1 MKRTARSLLPLRLL
15 GKVALALS
23 FASTV
28 PLTITQAKDAE
39 VIVYGGTP
47 AGVMAAVAAARQG
60 HTVALIDL
68 NNHIGGMISGGLVN
82 TDIGDRKTVGGLAK
96 EFLER
101 AVQYYAHK
109 YGKDSPQLAAC
120 KNWRKFEP
128 HVAELVFDQMISEQP
143 RITVW
148 KRHRYHSVMVESG
161 RITALVVDDL
171 AGGSTRTFTGDVFI
185 DASYE
190 GDLMAGARVPYRV
203 GREAREEYDEPL
215 AGISVGP
222 DKGKADKGVMAYNYR
237 VSITGRTENRVLFP
251 KPANYDPEPWRQKY
265 GPRIA
270 SGKIKTFGNLFISKP
285 GANEKHDAN
294 WCDLAGGSAGYPDG
308 DWDTRAQI
316 EARHRDYF
324 LSLLYFLQNDPDLPE
339 AFHASAQQWGLPKD
353 EFTDNG
359 HFPFQLYVREA
370 RRMVGSYTLRES
382 DLTKDRSKLDGVCA
396 GSYGVDCH
404 VVQILTLNGKEVAD
418 RTPHI
423 LVKPYDIPYGCL
435 TPREPG
441 NLLVPVCCSATH
453 VAYCSLRMEPTY
465 MMLGHAAGDAAHLAI
480 AGQTAVQKVDVKA
493 LRELLRKEGAVLDAA
508 QPDSAAPAPPAAEDP
523 LSSDLKMLVNQ
534 KIVDSPDYWQA
545 HAVKGEQCDGAMVG
559 VLLLNMAR
567 HFEPK
572 TTTAESMEVLI
583 AHKIFRS
590 AKYWKEKAI
599 PGGKC
604 GGDNVRTVI
613 RNFVQ
618 AVGVPRP

>member
-1 MKRTARSLLPLRLL
+1 MRLP
-15 GKVALALS
+15 S
-23 FASTV
+23 
-28 PLTITQAKDAE
+28 PLTTAVVLIWMAFPLVCQAQAQAGGGPIQHE

-47 AGVMAAVAAARQG
+47 AGVMAAVAAARLG

-68 NNHIGGMISGGLVN
+68 NNHVGGMISGGLVN
-82 TDIGDRKTVGGLAK
+82 TDIGDRTTLGGLAK
-96 EFLER
+96 EFLQR
-101 AVQYYAHK
+101 AVQHYADK
-109 YGKDSPQLAAC
+109 FGPDSPQFAAC

-128 HVAELVFDQMISEQP
+128 HVAELVFDQMLAEQP

-148 KRHRYHSVMVESG
+148 KRHRYRSVTLAGG

-171 AGGSTRTFTGDVFI
+171 AGKSTRTFSGDVFI

-190 GDLMAGARVPYRV
+190 GDVMAGARVPYRV
-203 GREAREEYDEPL
+203 GRESLEEFGEPL

-237 VSITGRTENRVLFP
+237 VSLTGVITNRVLFP
-251 KPANYDPEPWRQKY
+251 KPAAYDPEPWRKKF

-270 SGKIKTFGNLFISKP
+270 SGKIKTFADLFISKP
-285 GANEKHDAN
+285 GPTGKHDAN
-294 WCDLAGGSAGYPDG
+294 WCDLPGGSAGYPEG
-308 DWDTRAQI
+308 DWATRAQI

-324 LSLLYFLQNDPDLPE
+324 LSLLYWLQNDPELPA

-353 EFTDNG
+353 EFVDNG

-370 RRMVGSYTLRES
+370 RRMVGSYVLRES
-382 DLTKDRSKLDGVCA
+382 DLTQNRSKPDGVCA

-404 VVQILTLNGKEVAD
+404 VVQILSLNGKAVLD

-423 LVKPYDIPYGCL
+423 LVQPYDIPYAGL
-435 TPREPG
+435 TPRDLA

-480 AGQTAVQKVDVKA
+480 VGRTTVQKVDVQQ
-493 LRELLRKEGAVLDAA
+493 LRALLRMEGAVLDAA
-508 QPDSAAPAPPAAEDP
+508 PPVIGKPVPPTPADP
-523 LSSDLKMLVNQ
+523 FVSDVKTLVKM
-534 KIVDSPDYWQA
+534 KILDAPDYWLA
-545 HAVKGEQCDGAMVG
+545 NAVKGGQCDGARVAAM
-559 VLLLNMAR
+559 LLNMAC
-567 HFEPK
+567 HFEPA
-572 TTTAESMEVLI
+572 TTADKSLQVLI
-583 AHKIFRS
+583 ARKVFSS
-590 AKYWKEKAI
+590 ATYWKDRAVS
-599 PGGKC
+599 GGRC

-613 RNFVQ
+613 RNFVR
-618 AVGVPRP
+618 GTE